1 MPVPEA
7 RGLLSKSLLRDE
19 AYAALRDAIVSGTL
33 APGERL
39 NDTDLSRWLGLSRT
53 PIRDALGRLER
64 AGLVQTKP
72 GRYTIVSPID
82 VREARAAQLVAA
94 TLHELAVREAVP
106 HLSEADLD
114 AMREA
119 NDRFRRALDRQDA
132 DAALRAD
139 DDFHAVTVAGSANPV
154 ISTVL
159 EQVTAV
165 LRRLERLRFSRLDGR
180 GSIALHDRIIT
191 LCAEGDAD
199 GAARAAHENWQTLL
213 PLVELAPDG
222 ADREQRTG

>member
-1 MPVPEA
+1 MPVPES
-7 RGLLSKSLLRDE
+7 RGLLSKSLLRDQ
-19 AYAALRDAIVSGTL
+19 AYAALRDAIVDGTL
-33 APGERL
+33 VPGERI
-39 NDTDLSRWLGLSRT
+39 NDMDLGQWLGLSRT
-53 PIRDALGRLER
+53 PIREALARLER

-82 VREARAAQLVAA
+82 VREARAAQVVAA

-106 HLSEADLD
+106 SFSDADID

-119 NDRFRRALDRQDA
+119 NERFRRALDAKDA
-132 DAALRAD
+132 AAALRAD
-139 DDFHAVTVAGSANPV
+139 DDFHAVAVIGSANPV

-165 LRRLERLRFSRLDGR
+165 LRRLERLRFSSLDGR
-180 GSIALHDRIIT
+180 GSVALHDQIIDR
-191 LCAEGDAD
+191 CAKGDAD

-213 PLVELAPDG
+213 PLLELAE
-222 ADREQRTG
+222 ADEPEQPTG

>member
-1 MPVPEA
+1 MPVPES
-7 RGLLSKSLLRDE
+7 RGLLSKSLLRDQ
-19 AYAALRDAIVSGTL
+19 AYAALRDAIVDGTL
-33 APGERL
+33 VPGERI
-39 NDTDLSRWLGLSRT
+39 NDVDLGRWLGLSRT
-53 PIRDALGRLER
+53 PIREALARLER

-106 HLSEADLD
+106 ILSGADID
-114 AMREA
+114 RMREA
-119 NDRFRRALDRQDA
+119 NERFRRALDAKDA
-132 DAALRAD
+132 EAALRAD
-139 DDFHAVTVAGSANPV
+139 DDFHAVAVMGSANPV

-165 LRRLERLRFSRLDGR
+165 LRRLERLRFSSLDGR
-180 GSIALHDRIIT
+180 RSIAQHDQIID
-191 LCAEGDAD
+191 LCENGDAA

-213 PLVELAPDG
+213 PLLELDDPD
-222 ADREQRTG
+222 DEPEQPTG

>member
-1 MPVPEA
+1 MPVPKSH
-7 RGLLSKSLLRDE
+7 GVLSKSLLRDQ
-19 AYAALRDAIVSGTL
+19 AYAALRDAIVNGTL
-33 APGERL
+33 EPGERI
-39 NDTDLSRWLGLSRT
+39 NDADLSRWLGLSRT
-53 PIRDALGRLER
+53 PIREALARLER

-82 VREARAAQLVAA
+82 VREARAAQVVAA
-94 TLHELAVREAVP
+94 TLHELAVREALP
-106 HLSEADLD
+106 SLSSSDID

-119 NDRFRRALDRQDA
+119 NDRFRRALDAQDA

-139 DDFHAVTVAGSANPV
+139 DDFHAVAVAGSANPV

-165 LRRLERLRFSRLDGR
+165 LRRLERLRFSSLDGR
-180 GSIALHDRIIT
+180 RSIALHDRIIE
-191 LCAEGDAD
+191 LCEQGDAD

-213 PLVELAPDG
+213 PLVELG
-222 ADREQRTG
+222 GIGEEHEQPTG